1 VSGPRPAAGLLVC
14 LLSVAGTAPAQNT
27 TYDVIVRGGT
37 VYDGTGAKGR
47 LTDVGIRAD
56 RIAAIGDLSKDSAA
70 RVIEARG
77 LAVAPG
83 FINMLSWSV
92 DSLIVD
98 GRSQGEIREGVTTE
112 IFGEGDSM
120 GPLTDEM
127 KKLREEGMGDIKYK
141 IEWTTLSE
149 YLLYLEKR
157 GVSPNIAS
165 YIGAAT
171 IREHVIGLEDKK
183 ATPEQMERMR
193 ELVRMEM
200 KAGALGIGSSL
211 IYAPA
216 VYADTAE
223 LIELSKVAA
232 QYQGKYISHMRSEGD
247 RFLEALDE
255 LIQISRE
262 AKIPA
267 EVYHLKA
274 AGESNWNKLDAA
286 IQKIEAAQR
295 EGLKVTADMYTYT
308 AGATGF
314 DACLPPWARAGGPD
328 ALFKRLEDKPT
339 RSRISAEMRVK
350 GPNWE
355 NLCVAAGSP
364 ERILLLEFK
373 NDALKPLQGKTLAE
387 VVKARGGQDWTEVI
401 MDLVHE
407 DRTRVGVAFFLMS
420 EDNVRKQIKLPWVS
434 FGSDAASMATEGA
447 FLKSK
452 THPRAYGNFARL
464 LGRYVRDEKLI
475 PIEEAIR
482 RMSALP
488 AANLGLAGRGLLKEG
503 MFADVVA
510 FDPALI
516 ADRATFENPHQYS
529 VGMKHVLVN
538 GVPVLLDGEHTGAK
552 PGRALYGPGR
562 ELRTVTHDFRDD
574 HTKLLMKTTLHLAG
588 DSTMAEKL
596 ASKRPETG
604 WGEMLQSHF
613 KEDRIEVRNYAKN
626 GRSTR
631 TFISEGLWDV
641 LLASVREGDY
651 VFVQFGHNDQP
662 KEKVDRFTSPADYQ
676 ANLKRFV
683 TDVRAL
689 KAIPILMTPVMR
701 RRFDAQGAVQ
711 DTHAEYPDLVRAV
724 ARETNTPLI
733 DHHRESSR
741 VLSKYGPNG
750 SVALFLQLK
759 PGENSNYPDGI
770 ADNTHFSAKGAAVM
784 AGLVADAL
792 RAAGLPLAKELR

>member
-1 VSGPRPAAGLLVC
+1 MKPRSLAARGLLCAVV
-14 LLSVAGTAPAQNT
+14 LLFAGPARPQVT
-27 TYDVIVRGGT
+27 HYDVIVRGGT
-37 VYDGTGAKGR
+37 LYDGSGSKGR
-47 LTDVGIRAD
+47 LADVGIRGD
-56 RIAAIGDLSKDSAA
+56 RIAAMGDLSKDTAA
-70 RVIEARG
+70 RVLEAGG

-120 GPLTDEM
+120 GPLTPEM
-127 KKLREEGMGDIKYK
+127 KRVREEGMGDVKYK

-149 YLLYLEKR
+149 YLQFLEKR
-157 GVSPNIAS
+157 GVSPNVAS

-216 VYADTAE
+216 VYADTNE

-247 RFLEALDE
+247 RFVEAVNE
-255 LIQISRE
+255 LIRIARE
-262 AKIPA
+262 ARIPA
-267 EVYHLKA
+267 EIYHLKA
-274 AGESNWNKLDAA
+274 AGQSNWDKLDTV
-286 IQKIEAAQR
+286 ILKVEAAQR
-295 EGLKVTADMYTYT
+295 EGLKITADMYTYT

-314 DACLPPWARAGGPD
+314 DACIPPWARAGGSD
-328 ALFKRLEDKPT
+328 VLFKRLEDKAT
-339 RSRISAEMRVK
+339 RARISAEMKVK
-350 GPNWE
+350 GPDWE

-364 ERILLLEFK
+364 ERILILEFK
-373 NDALKPLQGKTLAE
+373 NESLKPMQGKTLAE
-387 VVKARGGQDWTEVI
+387 VVKMRSGKDWTEVI

-420 EDNVRKQIKLPWVS
+420 EDNVRKQIKLPWIS
-434 FGSDAASMATEGA
+434 FGSDAASMATEGV

-475 PIEEAIR
+475 TLEEAIR
-482 RMSALP
+482 RLTSLP
-488 AANLGLAGRGLLKEG
+488 AANLGLSGRGLLKEG

-529 VGMKHVLVN
+529 VGMKHVVVN
-538 GVPVLLDGEHTGAK
+538 GVPVLVDGEHTGAK

-562 ELRTVTHDFRDD
+562 EVQ
-574 HTKLLMKTTLHLAG
+574 KVTLHLAG

-613 KEDRIEVRNYAKN
+613 KEDRVQVRNYAKN

-631 TFISEGLWDV
+631 TFISEGLWDA
-641 LLASVREGDY
+641 LLANIREGDY
-651 VFVQFGHNDQP
+651 VFIQFGHNDQP

-683 TDVRAL
+683 ADVRAR
-689 KAIPILMTPVMR
+689 KAIPVLMTPVMR
-701 RRFDAQGAVQ
+701 RRFDVHGAVQ
-711 DTHAEYPDLVRAV
+711 NTHAEYPDLVRAV
-724 ARETNTPLI
+724 ARETNTPLL
-733 DHHRESSR
+733 DHHRESAR
-741 VLSKYGPNG
+741 VLSTYGPNG

-759 PGENSNYPDGI
+759 PGENPNYPEGV
-770 ADNTHFSAKGAAVM
+770 ADNTHFSPKGAAVM
-784 AGLVADAL
+784 AELAAAAL
-792 RAAGLPLAKELR
+792 RAAGLPLARELR